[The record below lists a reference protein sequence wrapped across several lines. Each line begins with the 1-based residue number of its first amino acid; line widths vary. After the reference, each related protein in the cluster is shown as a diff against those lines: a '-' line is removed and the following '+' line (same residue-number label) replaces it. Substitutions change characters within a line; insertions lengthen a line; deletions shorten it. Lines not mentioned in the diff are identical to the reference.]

1 MPSLCDL
8 QMFLLL
14 LFFATPNLLQ
24 RSKKALEES
33 CSRVTFGPLLKKQQ
47 FVSRLVLAYKG
58 CEVDESPPGT
68 KEIGEV
74 FGAKLNKGKGSNQA
88 HCDIDFSLSLSCIS
102 LAGTLNLVHA

>member
-74 FGAKLNKGKGSNQA
+74 FGAKQTKRTKRRGLIKLTVILTSPLA
-88 HCDIDFSLSLSCIS
+88 S
-102 LAGTLNLVHA
+102 LALVWLERST